1 MICDQPGE
9 CPHITTFA
17 AGTRHND
24 EQMCYASSPCSMH
37 AESLCYDTAPIYFQ
51 LEMSNCLKRNRS
63 IFSYDEIAKKFELK
77 PGVEFHLLITE
88 PPCGWIQLGKRPRIE
103 WLESSVT
110 VPHVPTCS
118 SKIFINSKL
127 GIQGYVSHLL
137 TNPIFV
143 DSVIILYDQ
152 KLKNVELQTDF
163 DPSEHFKNNHFQ
175 IPKAYL
181 LKYDPER
188 LSGKEKTF
196 FPMNLITKHKG
207 HLASCNNTL
216 DSAQQEANM
225 QKAKLGVG
233 EYGKGLIH
241 IDHSDGRLG
250 RLFQLIS
257 KSTKKDIVE
266 GANNTVPCV
275 ETITEIA
282 RCRLSVMDQ
291 MVLEELQEA
300 VDEKFQAER
309 KDDMKQMYNN
319 LTKTYGRDAIDHI
332 LTELEGKIKS
342 LNKKVASL
350 FKVLNRY
357 NLEDP
362 IVTHFDSVSDFNA
375 HMNEVCNCVDI
386 IKKNGKKIFYH
397 NCMIESIN
405 QGWKPDTDGV
415 ENCVT
420 IDCSWQK
427 YFNNALSSSVQP
439 DA

>member
-1 MICDQPGE
+1 
-9 CPHITTFA
+9 
-17 AGTRHND
+17 
-24 EQMCYASSPCSMH
+24 MH

-127 GIQGYVSHLL
+127 GIQGYISHLL
-137 TNPIFV
+137 TNPVFV

-152 KLKNVELQTDF
+152 KLESVELQTDF

-196 FPMNLITKHKG
+196 LPMNLIKHKPRP
-207 HLASCNNTL
+207 SNTL
-216 DSAQQEANM
+216 DSTQPEANK
-225 QKAKLGVG
+225 QKAKPGVG

-257 KSTKKDIVE
+257 KRTKKDVVE

-275 ETITEIA
+275 ETVTEIA
-282 RCRLSVMDQ
+282 RCRLSVTDQ
-291 MVLEELQEA
+291 MVLDELQKA

-319 LTKTYGRDAIDHI
+319 LTKIYAQDAIDHI
-332 LTELEGKIKS
+332 VSKLNAKIKS
-342 LNKKVASL
+342 LNKQIASP
-350 FKVLNRY
+350 FEVLHRY
-357 NLEDP
+357 NLKDP
-362 IVTHFDSVSDFNA
+362 IIKQFQSVSDFNA
-375 HMNEVCNCVDI
+375 HMDEISKSVDT
-386 IKKNGKKIFYH
+386 IKKNGKKIFDH
-397 NCMIESIN
+397 DCMVKSIKK
-405 QGWKPDTDGV
+405 GWKPDRIGI

-427 YFNNALSSSVQP
+427 YFRSAFSSSVQP
-439 DA
+439 ES